1 MPVFSFVI
9 IPDFVI
15 YFVVA
20 MAKSKSSTSSLKKT
34 SRSKGA
40 AAVRDIKKKDNSDTF
55 MIHQI
60 KDDDKPTVEPLMED
74 DFMEEDNDF
83 EADDLDVDMDIDYEP
98 VRPPT
103 MKVAELSDESDV
115 KRAMHSIDE
124 ALAKDV
130 IKVKFGSFVQ
140 LVANRDMEDAVA
152 ANFDQDIIL
161 SSNLL
166 TELASARD
174 QREEKKIPLVFLVGI
189 AIGVVLTYIFFST

>member
-1 MPVFSFVI
+1 MV
-9 IPDFVI
+9 
-15 YFVVA
+15 YFLVV
-20 MAKSKSSTSSLKKT
+20 MAKTKSSKSTSKKT
-34 SRSKGA
+34 SKSKGA
-40 AAVRDIKKKDNSDTF
+40 AAVRDIKKKDNKDTF

-60 KDDDKPTVEPLMED
+60 KDDDIPTVEPLVDDENYVED
-74 DFMEEDNDF
+74 K
-83 EADDLDVDMDIDYEP
+83 DLGMDDVDVDIDYEP

-103 MKVAELSDESDV
+103 MKVSEVSEDLGSAIPTVDET
-115 KRAMHSIDE
+115 
-124 ALAKDV
+124 LAKDC

-140 LVANRDMEDAVA
+140 LVANRDMEEAVA
-152 ANFDQDIIL
+152 ANYDQDIIL